1 MRLRLFHILPLALI
15 ALSFVSA
22 QTVLAAASCE
32 AILKKFPQAAPGIKI
47 EFIRPVVV
55 SRGELAEGVRVLDLV
70 TDAKV
75 DGQLLCKDD
84 QFVRFT
90 ARIGASADAN
100 LRDIFFR
107 IQQAAVVSIIGWPA
121 RRAAATLHG
130 MAAEV
135 ADFLR
140 ASIERGDVELAG
152 KTEEHA
158 GQAGDIG
165 MIWTRTEREFV
176 LVAAD

>member
-1 MRLRLFHILPLALI
+1 MRLRLHQLLQLALI
-15 ALSFVSA
+15 ALSLVSA
-22 QTVLAAASCE
+22 QSALAAASCD
-32 AILKKFPQAAPGIKI
+32 AILQKFPQAAAGIKI
-47 EFIRPVVV
+47 EFVRPVVV
-55 SRGELAEGVRVLDLV
+55 SRGELAEGMRVLDLV

-75 DGQLLCKDD
+75 DGQILCKDD

-100 LRDIFFR
+100 LRDVFFR

-130 MAAEV
+130 MTAEV

-140 ASIERGDVELAG
+140 ASIERGDIELAG

-158 GQAGDIG
+158 GMAGDIG

-176 LVAAD
+176 VVAAE